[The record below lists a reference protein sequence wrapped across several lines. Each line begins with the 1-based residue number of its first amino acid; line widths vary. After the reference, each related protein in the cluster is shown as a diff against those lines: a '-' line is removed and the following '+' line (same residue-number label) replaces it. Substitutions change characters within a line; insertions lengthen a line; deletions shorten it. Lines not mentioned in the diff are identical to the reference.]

1 MNRRGRSCIE
11 LLKGLFMN
19 LRGRSGINRVLKGF
33 FMNLRGRSGINRVIK
48 GIVHEPEGVF
58 RYK

>member
-1 MNRRGRSCIE
+1 
-11 LLKGLFMN
+11 MN